1 MIIPYGLQRGSPNQS
16 GSSNDVDFGYA
27 YGLDPEERGLHD
39 HRGHRHLPPPPSRR
53 LGSRDFARVR
63 QEVDATPG
71 VKACHKQDVFIDR
84 IQRALGVRIGEVH
97 CHLVE
102 PSAMPSIMGKHGWNR
117 DDARGVVGFQV
128 QNDIYVL
135 TTTPWTVLHE
145 LVHKAGIN
153 ADRMSRYVAEGL
165 TEAIASDLK
174 QSPDEH
180 QPTYP
185 DEVGWVR
192 NTLLPLLGMNAIQLG
207 RILAPSPE
215 PRRKLAELIVA
226 ARARKGLP
234 ALDHAKLL
242 DDLQPQR
249 PGRPS
254 FNRDLRADRAESA
267 RRATE
272 NGWALGVGTAFLTA
286 GAILLFATQAP
297 RSPHD

>member
-1 MIIPYGLQRGSPNQS
+1 
-16 GSSNDVDFGYA
+16 
-27 YGLDPEERGLHD
+27 
-39 HRGHRHLPPPPSRR
+39 
-53 LGSRDFARVR
+53 
-63 QEVDATPG
+63 
-71 VKACHKQDVFIDR
+71 
-84 IQRALGVRIGEVH
+84 
-97 CHLVE
+97 
-102 PSAMPSIMGKHGWNR
+102 MPAIMGKHGWNK

-165 TEAIASDLK
+165 TEAIATELK

-185 DEVGWVR
+185 DEVGWIR
-192 NTLLPLLGMNAIQLG
+192 NTLLPLLDMNAIQLG
-207 RILAPSPE
+207 RVLAPAQE
-215 PRRKLAELIVA
+215 PRRKLAELIMA

-234 ALDHAKLL
+234 ALDRAKLL

-254 FNRDLRADRAESA
+254 FNRGVAPAGSASRAS
-267 RRATE
+267 E
-272 NGWALGVGTAFLTA
+272 NGWALGIGTAFLTA
-286 GAILLFATQAP
+286 GAMLLFATQGP
-297 RSPHD
+297 REIR

>member
-1 MIIPYGLQRGSPNQS
+1 MKIPYGLQQGSPNHRHTQ
-16 GSSNDVDFGYA
+16 DFEYE
-27 YGLDPEERGLHD
+27 YDLDPRERAH
-39 HRGHRHLPPPPSRR
+39 GHRHLPPPPSRR

-63 QEVDATPG
+63 QDVDATPG
-71 VKACHKQDVFIDR
+71 VKACHKQDIFVAR
-84 IQRALGVRIGEVH
+84 IQRALGVHIGEVH

-102 PSAMPSIMGKHGWNR
+102 PSAMPAIMGKHGWNK

-165 TEAIASDLK
+165 TEAIATELK

-185 DEVGWVR
+185 DEVGWIR
-192 NTLLPLLGMNAIQLG
+192 NTLLPLLDMNAIQLG
-207 RILAPSPE
+207 RVLAPAQE
-215 PRRKLAELIVA
+215 PRRKLAELIIA

-234 ALDHAKLL
+234 ALDRAKLL

-254 FNRDLRADRAESA
+254 FNRGTAPSGSASRAS
-267 RRATE
+267 E

-286 GAILLFATQAP
+286 GAILLFATQGP
-297 RSPHD
+297 RETR

>member
-1 MIIPYGLQRGSPNQS
+1 MSSPIPYGLQKGSPNHRHDLDSAVS
-16 GSSNDVDFGYA
+16 GYDYDYA
-27 YGLDPEERGLHD
+27 PRERAH
-39 HRGHRHLPPPPSRR
+39 GHRHLPPPPSRR

-63 QEVDATPG
+63 QDVDATPG
-71 VKACHKQDVFIDR
+71 VKECHKQDIFIDR
-84 IQRALGVRIGEVH
+84 IQRALGIRMGEVH

-102 PSAMPSIMGKHGWNR
+102 PSAMPTIMGKHGWNR

-135 TTTPWTVLHE
+135 TTTKWTVLHE

-165 TEAIASDLK
+165 TEAIATELK

-185 DEVGWVR
+185 EEVGWVR
-192 NTLLPLLGMNAIQLG
+192 NTLLPLLDMTAIQLG
-207 RILAPSPE
+207 RELAPAQE
-215 PRRKLAELIVA
+215 PRRKLAELIIA

-234 ALDHAKLL
+234 ALDRAKLL

-254 FNRDLRADRAESA
+254 FNRGAVPTGSA
-267 RRATE
+267 SRATE
-272 NGWALGVGTAFLTA
+272 NGWSLGVGTAFLTA
-286 GAILLFATQAP
+286 GAILLFATQGP
-297 RSPHD
+297 REIR